1 MSGLVVSIELLIL
14 AGGVGQQPAS
24 PAAIGPVFGLEKTE
38 YDLGVI
44 DPKET
49 EIVGSVVITNP
60 GDQPLEIKRA
70 VSPCSCFSEYFGDTT
85 IAPASEGVLFIS
97 FYKNKIAKG
106 PARQMAQIQTNDPKK
121 PSAAVYFTF
130 TVTRD
135 AQQEEQYQLYKELD
149 AVRQELRALR
159 QEMRNVLAE
168 LKELK
173 SRTGSPDNPAPP
185 AARQGPDTAVYDI
198 AIGDSPVLG
207 KKDAPV
213 TIVEFSDFQCPYC
226 VREYPKLQQILKDYP
241 NQVRLVFKH
250 FPLAFH
256 TKARPVHAAAETA
269 KRRLGPEAFWKI
281 HDWVMDNP
289 KNLEP
294 EDLKGY
300 ARRVGLEPE
309 SLDTIWN
316 DPNSMNDLLASDL
329 EEAKKCK
336 VTGTPTILINGLK
349 LADRTPEGYR
359 KRIDE
364 ILKK

>member
-1 MSGLVVSIELLIL
+1 MSGILVSIGLLVL
-14 AGGVGQQPAS
+14 AGGLGQQPAS
-24 PAAIGPVFGLEKTE
+24 PAPLGPVFGLEKTE
-38 YDLGVI
+38 YDLGII
-44 DPKET
+44 DPQEKEV
-49 EIVGSVVITNP
+49 VGSVEITNT
-60 GDQPLEIKRA
+60 GDQPLEIRRV

-85 IAPASEGVLFIS
+85 IAPGAEGVLFIS

-121 PSAAVYFTF
+121 PNAAVYFTF

-135 AQQEEQYQLYKELD
+135 GEQEEQYQLYKELD

-159 QEMRNVLAE
+159 QEMRSVLAE

-173 SRTGSPDNPAPP
+173 SRTASPDSQAPP
-185 AARQGPDTAVYDI
+185 AARQPDTTVYDI
-198 AIGDSPVLG
+198 PIGESPVLG
-207 KKDAPV
+207 KKEAPV

-241 NQVRLVFKH
+241 DQVRLVFKH
-250 FPLAFH
+250 FPLPFH
-256 TKARPVHAAAETA
+256 AKARPVHAAAETA

-300 ARRVGLEPE
+300 AKQVGLEPE
-309 SLDTIWN
+309 ILDGVWN
-316 DPNSMNDLLASDL
+316 DPNSMNGLLAADL
-329 EEAKKCK
+329 EEARKCK
-336 VTGTPTILINGLK
+336 VTGTPTILINGLE
-349 LADRTPEGYR
+349 LADRSPEGYR